1 MTRNTRKTRACQSGL
16 EVPPKA
22 EQSYSLPIGKI
33 VGGLIFGALV
43 LVAIGLY
50 TDSAALISTL
60 AAFDRTALLLVLAL
74 TGINWVLRFI
84 KWHGYLILLGQR
96 PQISD
101 SSWVFLSGF
110 SMAVTPG
117 KFGELLKA
125 WLLEERTGTPMTTTA
140 SVVITERLTDFL
152 ALVLLASWGVYT
164 TGHGEIVMFIAVIGS
179 ILSLAILA
187 SESFA
192 LRVIRSTATLP
203 LLKKLTPKL
212 EVLYLSMAKLVTPWP
227 LLAATAISIAA
238 WGCECVGF
246 YLVIDALPNT
256 SPDLGEATFIYSF
269 ATIFGAITLLP
280 GGLGTT
286 EGSLVGLT
294 HSVFGLA
301 TKQSA
306 GAAALIIRF
315 CTLWIAV
322 LVGSVL
328 LLAFRRSTTPKDM
341 LSEIQSTK

>member
-1 MTRNTRKTRACQSGL
+1 
-16 EVPPKA
+16 
-22 EQSYSLPIGKI
+22 
-33 VGGLIFGALV
+33 
-43 LVAIGLY
+43 
-50 TDSAALISTL
+50 
-60 AAFDRTALLLVLAL
+60 
-74 TGINWVLRFI
+74 
-84 KWHGYLILLGQR
+84 
-96 PQISD
+96 
-101 SSWVFLSGF
+101 
-110 SMAVTPG
+110 
-117 KFGELLKA
+117 
-125 WLLEERTGTPMTTTA
+125 MTTTA
-140 SVVITERLTDFL
+140 SVVITGATYRFPSACL
-152 ALVLLASWGVYT
+152 ACILGRIH

-280 GGLGTT
+280 GGLGYTT

-315 CTLWIAV
+315 VPSGLQFWVQYFCWPSGAPLHQKICCPKYRARNKNSNHV
-322 LVGSVL
+322 
-328 LLAFRRSTTPKDM
+328 TP
-341 LSEIQSTK
+341 SRTVH